1 MTAITDRITLY
12 ITADESSISRRG
24 DAFLIQK
31 AGEEKGQKIPAMK
44 VKDIVVVGHV
54 TLDSR
59 LIGLCR
65 EESIPI
71 HFLSGRWEYQ
81 GSLQFE
87 PVKNLFIRRAQIKKH
102 FDPEKKLD
110 ISKKIV
116 GGKIRNQQA
125 MLDKYRK
132 NLKLACPQIDSVGDM
147 ETLRGIEGVV
157 AKEYYGFY
165 PAIIKNSEFTFTRR
179 TKRPPEDEINALLSL
194 LYTLIFNEIHSTAL
208 LVGLDPAFGYL
219 HDVYYGRPS
228 LICDLLEE
236 WRPLADRFVL
246 NMINRKEVTPED
258 FRKETDQKGVWL
270 SKDGYPKVIKKWH
283 QFFKMDE
290 QNTSILSRPITYQ
303 HAIER
308 QVRTFS
314 QYLMD
319 DKDNYK
325 TIEL

>member
-12 ITADESSISRRG
+12 ITAEESNISRRG

-54 TLDSR
+54 SVDSR
-59 LIGLCR
+59 LIALCR
-65 EESIPI
+65 EEAIPI
-71 HFLSGRWEYQ
+71 YFFSGRWEYQ

-87 PVKNLFIRRAQIKKH
+87 PVKNLFVRRAQFRKH
-102 FDPEKKLD
+102 FDAGKKLN
-110 ISKKIV
+110 IARKIV
-116 GGKIRNQQA
+116 AGKIRNQQA
-125 MLDKYRK
+125 MMDKFRL
-132 NLKLACPQIDSVGDM
+132 NLKLSHPEIDSVADM
-147 ETLRGIEGVV
+147 ETLRGIEGVA
-157 AKEYYGFY
+157 AKQYYGFY
-165 PAIIKNSEFTFTRR
+165 PEIIKNSEFTFVRR

-194 LYTLIFNEIHSTAL
+194 LYTFLFNEIHSTAL
-208 LVGLDPAFGYL
+208 FVGLDPAFGYL

-246 NMINRKEVTPED
+246 NMINRREVAPKD

-270 SKDGYPKVIKKWH
+270 SKEGYPKVIKKWH
-283 QFFKMDE
+283 QFFKVDE
-290 QNTSILSRPITYQ
+290 QKMNIPGRAVTYQ
-303 HAIER
+303 HAVER
-308 QVRTFS
+308 QIRTFS

-319 DKDNYK
+319 DRDDYK
-325 TIEL
+325 PIEL